1 MTCRNMQRAAAA
13 LSLPGT
19 SGIDANQS
27 LLIAAVVEYS
37 GAGMQRLVLAFINS
51 MRALRHL
58 AQHEKAVQQELI
70 LFILAIPL
78 AAFIAP
84 TGLSFLL
91 LTGSVLFLIMIEVLN
106 TGIEAACDAVSR
118 DFHREIQIA
127 KDCGSL
133 AVLIS
138 IILVASVWLYT
149 LWNVLFS

>member
-1 MTCRNMQRAAAA
+1 MH
-13 LSLPGT
+13 
-19 SGIDANQS
+19 
-27 LLIAAVVEYS
+27 
-37 GAGMQRLVLAFINS
+37 RLVMAFINS

-58 AQHEKAVQQELI
+58 AVHEKAVQQELV
-70 LFILAIPL
+70 LFLLSIPV

-91 LTGSVLFLIMIEVLN
+91 LTGSLLFLIMVEVLN

-118 DFHREIQIA
+118 DFHKEIQIA

-138 IILVASVWLYT
+138 VILVATIWLYT
-149 LWNVLFS
+149 LWHVFFL